1 MTTPRQ
7 LAQMFD
13 TTTSTISAII
23 DGDSSGTDYWSSGTG
38 TESFPD
44 AELTNKGVVTIVLEL
59 HSRGWPS

>member
-13 TTTSTISAII
+13 TTPSTISAII
-23 DGDSSGTDYWSSGTG
+23 DGDSSGTDFWSSD